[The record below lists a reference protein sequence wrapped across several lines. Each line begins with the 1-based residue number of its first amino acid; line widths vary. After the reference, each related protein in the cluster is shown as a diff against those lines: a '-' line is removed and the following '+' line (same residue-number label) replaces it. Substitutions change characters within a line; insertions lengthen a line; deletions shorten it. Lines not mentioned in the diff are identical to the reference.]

1 MILKVGGQEFSSNQ
15 MWGELRKI
23 NFSNQII
30 SGLKVCAY
38 TSCKALTIFR
48 LLYKAINKFSI
59 HFEQFK
65 PYKLRIIFY
74 TQHMNSSKTNFKINF
89 FKITPIPT

>member
-15 MWGELRKI
+15 MWGEIRKST
-23 NFSNQII
+23 FQT
-30 SGLKVCAY
+30 KVCAY
-38 TSCKALTIFR
+38 TSCKASTIFR

-65 PYKLRIIFY
+65 PYKLRIIFLH
-74 TQHMNSSKTNFKINF
+74 TTHEFA
-89 FKITPIPT
+89 